1 MNIHNFP
8 PSWQQ
13 KRSGSRCDKLVKI
26 TLFGICLLNMVV
38 RSTSGSNMPKFWVC
52 LGTVDL
58 YRIYVNKSIL
68 EGQTYQVSW
77 FCSTTRGFYFN
88 LMVSLWGTKISPD
101 IQVDGVQFPW
111 IFSFVPCK
119 IDFFNSFLHCQQICR
134 FFFPNILFFVVDLQV
149 FSLLGLRGLLF
160 SLENLLCCC

>member
-1 MNIHNFP
+1 MNVQNFP

-58 YRIYVNKSIL
+58 YRIYANKSIL
-68 EGQTYQVSW
+68 ESQTIKSHGFGARLVAFTAISWSHSEGQKSHLIFRLMEYNFPEYFHLCLVKLISLIL
-77 FCSTTRGFYFN
+77 FYTVN
-88 LMVSLWGTKISPD
+88 KSAG
-101 IQVDGVQFPW
+101 
-111 IFSFVPCK
+111 
-119 IDFFNSFLHCQQICR
+119 
-134 FFFPNILFFVVDLQV
+134 FFFPNILVFVVDLRV
-149 FSLLGLRGLLF
+149 FGLLGLRGLLF